1 MSSSHLANSSSFTLV
16 LKTEAQELLW
26 QSSASIAGGM
36 GSSPGQ
42 GSKILH
48 AVWPTKIKVKLKLK
62 FISLVAYSE
71 PSKM

>member
-48 AVWPTKIKVKLKLK
+48 AVWPKKIKVKLKLK